1 MTSLRRGLAHQMV
14 PPPLVENTP
23 LHARLVHCHA
33 PHERLQQFASEFT
46 LVAHLRLLGARV
58 RLTPSCSIHHDVSPW
73 RVSKSMTMSLEELY
87 QVQQG
92 QSDKSEDKAEGGT
105 SVESSIP
112 YSHGGRALVIKG
124 AKEVE
129 NAKAE
134 VKELHK
140 TSVDGLL
147 IKIAESKGLWV
158 YAGVLDQGTK

>member
-1 MTSLRRGLAHQMV
+1 MVKGVMLEPALLCQPPMTSLRRGLAHQMV

-23 LHARLVHCHA
+23 LHA
-33 PHERLQQFASEFT
+33 P
-46 LVAHLRLLGARV
+46 
-58 RLTPSCSIHHDVSPW
+58 
-73 RVSKSMTMSLEELY
+73 KSMTMSLEELY

-158 YAGVLDQGTK
+158 DAGVLDQGTK